1 MSQVEEQ
8 AETGEAEV
16 VGTAVEAA
24 AMAETVEAAEA
35 MGMEAAVEAVVWD
48 TVETAARR
56 PEIAIEEQPEQ
67 SEQDLEVP
75 EATVQAVAAEG
86 EDAAVIG
93 GAEGASGAEIGAQS
107 KIFDPGKL
115 QYSTL

>member
-1 MSQVEEQ
+1 M
-8 AETGEAEV
+8 

-67 SEQDLEVP
+67 SEPSIVLLTNADYYILSCIARSAGVLCV
-75 EATVQAVAAEG
+75 TVLCAQELSSTF
-86 EDAAVIG
+86 
-93 GAEGASGAEIGAQS
+93 SGSPLMTSIVMNLLFSLRLDSLSQ
-107 KIFDPGKL
+107 PW
-115 QYSTL
+115 